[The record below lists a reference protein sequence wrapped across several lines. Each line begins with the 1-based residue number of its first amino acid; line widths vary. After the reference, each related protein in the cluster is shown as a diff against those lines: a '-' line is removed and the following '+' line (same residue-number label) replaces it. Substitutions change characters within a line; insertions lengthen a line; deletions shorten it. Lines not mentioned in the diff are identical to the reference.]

1 MAGIALVASLATML
15 TIPWPV
21 AWAAGWKAWLVA
33 LGVVALIESVVFW
46 IGIVTVYLTSVQLG
60 LKIHVIGIL
69 CGWIPIVNL
78 IALRLIIR
86 TAAADSRTIC

>member
-1 MAGIALVASLATML
+1 M
-15 TIPWPV
+15 
-21 AWAAGWKAWLVA
+21 
-33 LGVVALIESVVFW
+33 ALIESAVFW

-60 LKIHVIGIL
+60 LKIRVIGIL

-86 TAAADSRTIC
+86 TMAEDSRTIC